1 MKANAVCELE
11 YLQNAVNYHQLSKF
25 NLSLH
30 EKHFEDKR
38 KTTKMFFLND
48 AKTGG
53 SISPVL
59 DYENM
64 NHFIHGFSQAVKM
77 LSQPSKP

>member
-1 MKANAVCELE
+1 MNQKTISELE
-11 YLQNAVNYHQLSKF
+11 ALQNAVNYHELSKF

-30 EKHFEDKR
+30 EKFFEDKR
-38 KTTKMFFLND
+38 KTTKMFFLHNN
-48 AKTGG
+48 KTGE

-64 NHFIHGFSQAVKM
+64 NSFIHGFSKANKM
-77 LSQPSKP
+77 FIS

>member
-1 MKANAVCELE
+1 MNQKTISEFEA
-11 YLQNAVNYHQLSKF
+11 LQNAVKYLQLSKF

-30 EKHFEDKR
+30 VKEFEDKR
-38 KTTKMFFLND
+38 KTTKLFFLQND
-48 AKTGG
+48 KTGE

-64 NHFIHGFSQAVKM
+64 NHFILG
-77 LSQPSKP
+77 LSRGIKLQF